1 MLSIVHSGAEA
12 PLGPARLPAHAVA
25 ERTSRLTARRP
36 RTGNAS
42 YDGARGEA
50 ARTRPK
56 DRADRIVRAAAH
68 LFRQHGYPSVSI
80 NDIGES
86 VGVSG
91 AGLYRHFDSK
101 QAVLVAAYARA
112 IGTLQAIDDA
122 IAVQKV
128 APQEQLATLHRCELE
143 AAVAD
148 LDMAAIYLREARHIQ
163 ETPQTTRDALR
174 EHIRLWV
181 DALVAFRPDLS
192 QAQAHFMVRSLSGLT
207 SSLLYY
213 RPKLTPPQIVDLL
226 ACAFRGAVVAPPLA
240 TDRRVARPAPAG
252 SRASAAK
259 QPRRE
264 EIVSAAVRL
273 FRDKGFG
280 GVGIDDIGRNAGI
293 AGPSVY
299 RHFSSKDDILAAIFE
314 RGYERTMAHT
324 HGVLLAAA
332 GPDQALD
339 GLIESYVEQALDNA
353 DLVVVYM
360 TERHALPRE
369 LELVARRD
377 QQRYV
382 RIWMDVLGHA
392 RPELAEP
399 QAQALVHGAIGII
412 NAGAHNAHLL
422 DAAAARASLAAMASG
437 TLLSS

>member
-1 MLSIVHSGAEA
+1 
-12 PLGPARLPAHAVA
+12 
-25 ERTSRLTARRP
+25 LTARKP

-42 YDGARGEA
+42 HDGARSAA

-56 DRADRIVRAAAH
+56 DRADQIVRAAAH
-68 LFRQHGYPSVSI
+68 LFRQHGYPAVSI

-112 IGTLQAIDDA
+112 IGIFQAIDDA
-122 IAVQKV
+122 VAVQKA
-128 APQEQLATLHRCELE
+128 APGEGLATLHRRELE
-143 AAVAD
+143 AAIAD
-148 LDMAAIYLREARHIQ
+148 LDLAAIYLREARHIQ
-163 ETPQTTRDALR
+163 ETPPTTRDALR
-174 EHIRLWV
+174 DHIRLWV
-181 DALVAFRPDLS
+181 DALAAFRPDLS
-192 QAQAHFMVRSLSGLT
+192 VAQAHFMVRSLSGLT

-213 RPKLTPPQIVDLL
+213 RPQLAPAQTVDLL
-226 ACAFRGAVVAPPLA
+226 ACAFHGAVVAPPLA
-240 TDRRVARPAPAG
+240 ADRRVDASAPVG
-252 SRASAAK
+252 SLASAAK

-264 EIVSAAVRL
+264 EIFSAAVRL
-273 FRDKGFG
+273 FREKGFG
-280 GVGIDDIGRNAGI
+280 GVGIDDIGRRAGI

-314 RGYERTMAHT
+314 RGYERTMTHT
-324 HGVLLAAA
+324 HRVLLAAA
-332 GPDQALD
+332 GPDEALH
-339 GLIESYVEQALDNA
+339 GLAESYVEQALDNA

-360 TERHALPRE
+360 TERHALPRQ
-369 LELVARRD
+369 LELAARRD

-382 RIWMDVLGHA
+382 KIWMDLLGQA

-412 NAGAHNAHLL
+412 NAGARNAHLV
-422 DAAAARASLAAMASG
+422 DAAVARASLAAMASG
-437 TLLSS
+437 VLRSS